1 MNNLL
6 NMNFPQQ
13 PQLPFKQQYRA
24 FPVVMANK
32 PQLEAGDK
40 IVLPSSALD
49 QLARLRVTYPMMF
62 KLTNKPLERST
73 HCGVMEFSA
82 EEGVCYLPYWM
93 MQDLLLESGSIID
106 VLNVTIPKGNFV
118 KLQPHTTAFTQL
130 NNPRVVLERAL
141 RSFSCLTTGETIAI
155 QHGEQ
160 QFYLDVVEVK
170 PGRAI
175 SIIETDVNVDFAPPK
190 DMPENDARHPNS
202 ASIPAAHTT
211 NSSLRKSSS
220 SQLPVSELRGGEKK
234 DGGSGVDHQEF
245 VFHAGQ
251 DVAQEK
257 FFEHDGGL
265 HEGNS
270 LLADSEGKEGGG
282 EKKAGSTDYFAKLG
296 GGHRLNA
303 KKSTSSTTPTTTPTP
318 ATTAPTA
325 VPSSLSLSSPTP
337 ATTSFKNALPP
348 RPTTVVETVGQWD
361 YVYNVDGKGV
371 KKLVR
376 RLPTK
381 KKTADEVRDNGGG
394 EVFKPFAGSGHS
406 LK

>member
-1 MNNLL
+1 
-6 NMNFPQQ
+6 MNFPQQ

-40 IVLPSSALD
+40 VVLPPSALD

-62 KLTNKPLERST
+62 KLTNRLLERST

-82 EEGVCYLPYWM
+82 DEGVCYLPYWM
-93 MQDLLLESGSIID
+93 MQDLLLESGQIID
-106 VLNVTIPKGNFV
+106 VLNVTIPKGSFV

-130 NNPRVVLERAL
+130 NNPRAVLERAL
-141 RSFSCLTTGETIAI
+141 RSFSCLTTSQTIAI

-190 DMPENDARHPNS
+190 DMPESDARHPNS
-202 ASIPAAHTT
+202 ASIPAHSTAAG
-211 NSSLRKSSS
+211 SSIRKSSS
-220 SQLPVSELRGGEKK
+220 SQLPVSDMRGAGSGSGGERKE
-234 DGGSGVDHQEF
+234 GEEF

-251 DVAQEK
+251 DTAQEK

-270 LLADSEGKEGGG
+270 LLADD
-282 EKKAGSTDYFAKLG
+282 KKGSADYFAKLS

-303 KKSTSSTTPTTTPTP
+303 KKSGTPTTTPTP
-318 ATTAPTA
+318 TTTAPTTT
-325 VPSSLSLSSPTP
+325 PSNLSLSSPSPASTP
-337 ATTSFKNALPP
+337 ATALPP
-348 RPTTVVETVGQWD
+348 RPTTVVETQGQWD
-361 YVYNVDGKGV
+361 YVYNVDSKGV

-381 KKTADEVRDNGGG
+381 KKTVDEAREAGGGG

>member
-6 NMNFPQQ
+6 NMQFPQQ
-13 PQLPFKQQYRA
+13 PQLPFKSQYRA

-40 IVLPSSALD
+40 IVLPPSALD

-62 KLTNKPLERST
+62 KLSNRLLERST

-93 MQDLLLESGSIID
+93 MQSLLLESGHIVD
-106 VLNVTIPKGNFV
+106 VLNVTIPKGSFV

-130 NNPRVVLERAL
+130 DNPRVVLERAL
-141 RSFSCLTTGETIAI
+141 RSFSCLTQGDTIAI

-190 DMPENDARHPNS
+190 DMPESDARHPNS
-202 ASIPAAHTT
+202 ASVP
-211 NSSLRKSSS
+211 SSHSAGSSGGMRKSSS
-220 SQLPVSELRGGEKK
+220 SALPSSSSGSERKEAGE
-234 DGGSGVDHQEF
+234 EF
-245 VFHAGQ
+245 VFHAGHDAAQ
-251 DVAQEK
+251 DK
-257 FFEHDGGL
+257 FFERDADDGA
-265 HEGNS
+265 HEGDK
-270 LLADSEGKEGGG
+270 LAAEGSGG
-282 EKKAGSTDYFAKLG
+282 YFAKLS

-303 KKSTSSTTPTTTPTP
+303 KKSTPSSTPTP
-318 ATTAPTA
+318 SAAAPAAT
-325 VPSSLSLSSPTP
+325 PSSLSLSSPSP
-337 ATTSFKNALPP
+337 AASGTALPP
-348 RPTTVVETVGQWD
+348 RPATVVETVGQWD
-361 YVYNVDGKGV
+361 YVYQVDGKGG
-371 KKLVR
+371 KKLVG

-381 KKTADEVRDNGGG
+381 KKTADEVRDGGGG